1 MVKHIARIL
10 LLAFAL
16 NMLAACAD
24 DGTIRKRDVGMVG
37 GAVGGAIAG
46 NAIGGSDPT
55 ARVLGIVAGGLVGA
69 AVGGYLG
76 SLWDDYDRKQAS
88 ACLES
93 TPDNKPA
100 TWKNPNTNS
109 ESTVTPVNT
118 YYQADN
124 TPCREFT
131 QTITIDGKPETG
143 RGTACR
149 QPDGTWRMT
158 GQ

>member
-1 MVKHIARIL
+1 MKRTAALVLMI
-10 LLAFAL
+10 FAL
-16 NMLAACAD
+16 NMLAACAS
-24 DGTIRKRDVGMVG
+24 DGTITKRDVGMVG

-76 SLWDDYDRKQAS
+76 SLWDDYDRRQAT
-88 ACLES
+88 ACLERN
-93 TPDNKPA
+93 PDNKPA
-100 TWKNPNTNS
+100 VWTNPNTNS
-109 ESTVTPVNT
+109 QSTVTPVRT

-124 TPCREFT
+124 APCREFT
-131 QTITIDGKPETG
+131 QSIVVDGKPETG

-149 QPDGTWRMT
+149 QPDGTWRIT